1 MIRFKVYCYMKLGK
15 LLAGGGE
22 QMSYKETC
30 IVCNGQNKKG
40 IHIFHHFICMDCHND
55 LIQTETNDEKYKFY
69 VDRLKKIGEN
79 KIYS

>member
-1 MIRFKVYCYMKLGK
+1 MIISEVYCYMKLGK

-22 QMSYKETC
+22 RMCYKETC
-30 IVCNGQNKKG
+30 IVCDEQNKKG
-40 IHIFHHFICMDCHND
+40 IHVFHHFICMDCHNN

-69 VDRLKKIGEN
+69 VDRLKRIGEN

>member
-1 MIRFKVYCYMKLGK
+1 
-15 LLAGGGE
+15 
-22 QMSYKETC
+22 MSYSKTC
-30 IVCNGQNKKG
+30 MICNEQNKNG
-40 IHIFHHFICMDCHND
+40 IYIFHHFICMDCHND

>member
-1 MIRFKVYCYMKLGK
+1 MKLGK

-22 QMSYKETC
+22 QMSYSKIC
-30 IVCNGQNKKG
+30 IVCDEQNKKG
-40 IHIFHHFICMDCHND
+40 IHVFDHFICMDCHND
-55 LIQTETNDEKYKFY
+55 LIQTETSEEKYKFY